1 MENKKR
7 IWLGI
12 GIVSIVAILVVCAF
26 ISMLSKKK
34 PELEPV
40 VEEKVP
46 VEEEVVEEIPIVEA
60 TNPDVVDITQLSK
73 DEFVALTWEQIRDFT
88 ELRLPNYREIYSIS
102 DETVMGEEEWLTVKS
117 FQFYQLFGQN
127 MSNYMSVGEVYNDIA
142 IEKDELGSDWIY
154 VCPTEEYINSLTDDE
169 FATYMNNFMNFTDN
183 TVAEVHTD
191 PVTGEE
197 TKTIFDFHS
206 LTSEQ
211 LAELRKE
218 FIKEMI
224 TENELNDGTGT
235 VYDSNQSN

>member
-7 IWLGI
+7 MWLGI
-12 GIVSIVAILVVCAF
+12 GIVSIVGILVACMFV
-26 ISMLSKKK
+26 SMFSKKK
-34 PELEPV
+34 SEPEPI
-40 VEEKVP
+40 VEENPP
-46 VEEEVVEEIPIVEA
+46 VAEEVVEEIPIVET

-88 ELRLPNYREIYSIS
+88 ELRLPNYREIYSIGS
-102 DETVMGEEEWLTVKS
+102 DTTMGEEEWLTIKS

-127 MSNYMSVGEVYNDIA
+127 MSTYMSVGEVYDDIA
-142 IEKDELGSDWIY
+142 IEEDELGNDWIY
-154 VCPTEEYINSLTDDE
+154 VCPTEEYINALTDDE

-197 TKTIFDFHS
+197 SKTIFDFHS

-211 LAELRKE
+211 LAELRQE

-224 TENELNDGTGT
+224 TENELNDGTGA
-235 VYDSNQSN
+235 VYGSNQSE